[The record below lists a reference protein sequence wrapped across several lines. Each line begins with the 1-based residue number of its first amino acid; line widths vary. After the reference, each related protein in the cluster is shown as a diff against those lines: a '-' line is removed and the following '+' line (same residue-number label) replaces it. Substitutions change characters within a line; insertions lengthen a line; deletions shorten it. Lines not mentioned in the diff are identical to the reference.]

1 VIRLTIW
8 LPPLAWMAAI
18 MWFSSGDFSAENTGS
33 ILGPLVHWLL
43 PWASPS
49 QIAAVHGIVRKGA
62 HMAEY
67 ALLAA
72 LWFVALRRARRWPP
86 APAAWAALLISIG
99 WAFLDELHQAT
110 EPSRTASVVDVG
122 FDAAGALLASI
133 VARIGWRRA
142 TASLT
147 STLLWLAAAGG
158 AIVIAINLASGV
170 ESGALW
176 LTVPVAAA
184 LLLWRRRSRRRRAT
198 SSRLEARSSLAGT
211 RRPSGGHGEPFRR
224 PP

>member
-1 VIRLTIW
+1 VIGLTIW

-18 MWFSSGDFSAENTGS
+18 FWFSSGDFSAENTGS
-33 ILGPLVHWLL
+33 ILGPLFHWLL
-43 PWASPS
+43 PWASPA

-67 ALLAA
+67 ALLAT
-72 LWFVALRRARRWPP
+72 LWFVALTRARRWSP

-110 EPSRTASVVDVG
+110 EPSRTASVADVG

-133 VARIGWRRA
+133 VARSGWRRA

-147 STLLWLAAAGG
+147 TGLLWLAAAGG
-158 AIVIAINLASGV
+158 ALVIAINLASGV
-170 ESGALW
+170 DSGALW
-176 LTVPVAAA
+176 VTAPVAAA
-184 LLLWRRRSRRRRAT
+184 LLVWRRRSKPRRGTSRAI
-198 SSRLEARSSLAGT
+198 EARSDVAGT
-211 RRPSGGHGEPFRR
+211 RGASGRHRGPFRR